1 MLRYLPCFFLA
12 LLLLSGACKK
22 EQAPEVPVNPTDT
35 IKDVIELGKCTCLS
49 NNDKWSLTTT
59 QNYYQNR
66 KDVFKLYMNYT
77 TYYWRSFTAFVE
89 DIPTKPG
96 KYSLEKYIY
105 IDKTNNLIPQMKLL
119 ISQDQDQLI
128 GSYFID
134 STRTDHFIEVV
145 SYDSIKGIVQGRFQ
159 FFTKEKNA
167 PFTSNSWGLDPAIN
181 LTEGKFHVKLQ

>member
-12 LLLLSGACKK
+12 LLLLGEACKK
-22 EQAPEVPVNPTDT
+22 EQAPEITVNPTDT
-35 IKDVIELGKCTCLS
+35 LKDVIELGKCTCL
-49 NNDKWSLTTT
+49 NNKDKWSLTAS

-96 KYSLEKYIY
+96 KYSLEKYKIL
-105 IDKTNNLIPQMKLL
+105 DNPNNLIPQVVILV
-119 ISQDQDQLI
+119 SQDQDQLI
-128 GSYFID
+128 GAYEID

-159 FFTKEKNA
+159 FFTIGKNISA
-167 PFTSNSWGLDPAIN
+167 PNSWGLDPAIN